1 MSEETN
7 AFTAD
12 IHIDGIKAG
21 YAKNDGRGGCTFYHV
36 FEGKRELIERAEKYC
51 ALLPLVKYDFSNKEF
66 NQSLESVIDGLVE
79 LELKKIVDKKL
90 LKKMESA
97 ILWGVPDGIAYTQ
110 VKFKIPLAKIPLI
123 QLQGLI
129 DNYKKQFKRGEVFLN
144 TNLEQLGVKL

>member
-1 MSEETN
+1 MRFVLDLS
-7 AFTAD
+7 
-12 IHIDGIKAG
+12 
-21 YAKNDGRGGCTFYHV
+21 
-36 FEGKRELIERAEKYC
+36 
-51 ALLPLVKYDFSNKEF
+51 
-66 NQSLESVIDGLVE
+66 E
-79 LELKKIVDKKL
+79 LEPSTLATVFILKNSTKKL

>member
-1 MSEETN
+1 M
-7 AFTAD
+7 
-12 IHIDGIKAG
+12 
-21 YAKNDGRGGCTFYHV
+21 
-36 FEGKRELIERAEKYC
+36 IERAEKYC